1 MKTSPE
7 GKEFIKKFENCKLKT
22 YIDSAGV
29 PTIGW
34 GHTRGVK
41 PGMQIT
47 LNQAEEFFEEDIE
60 KAEGQ
65 VNLYQEIYH
74 FNQLQYDALV
84 SFAFNIGGINQL
96 TNFGART
103 IGEISRKMT
112 LYVKAGNKELPGLV
126 NRRFEEKKMFDY
138 GTRNG
143 NEKTAKDYF
152 GENYDMKTIKMG
164 SIGKSVK
171 VWQVILD
178 LEPDGIFGPQT
189 LKATKK
195 FQKNNDN
202 LIVDGVVG
210 KNTWKAALESL
221 D

>member
-1 MKTSPE
+1 MKTSLE
-7 GKEFIKKFENCKLKT
+7 GKNFIKDFEKCVFKT
-22 YIDSAGV
+22 YTDAAGI

-34 GHTRGVK
+34 GHTKGVK
-41 PGMQIT
+41 PGMQIS
-47 LNQAEEFFEEDIE
+47 LKQAEEFFEEDIQR
-60 KAEGQ
+60 AEGQ

-74 FNQLQYDALV
+74 FNQFQYDALV
-84 SFAFNIGGINQL
+84 SFAFNIGNINQL

-112 LYVKAGNKELPGLV
+112 LYVNANGKELPGLV
-126 NRRFEEKKMFDY
+126 KRRFEEKKMFDF

-152 GENYDMKTIKMG
+152 GENYNMKTIKNG

-171 VWQVILD
+171 VWQIILD
-178 LEPDGIFGPQT
+178 MEPDGIFGPKT
-189 LKATKK
+189 LKATKN
-195 FQKNNDN
+195 FQKKND
-202 LIVDGVVG
+202 LDPDGVVG

-221 D
+221 N